1 MDLPNRKA
9 TRLKDFDYSSQG
21 AYFVT
26 ICTKYRIKLFEIET
40 VGNGLCAV
48 PCIQNQIVHKWIRET
63 ENKFQNI
70 KIDKYIIMP
79 NHIHLLVNITERHIG
94 RSLQDAIHFFKT
106 MTTNDY
112 INKVKDDLLPP
123 FQNKLWQKSY
133 YDHVIRDES
142 DYTRIWNYIDTNALK
157 WEEDCFY
164 TE

>member
-1 MDLPNRKA
+1 
-9 TRLKDFDYSSQG
+9 
-21 AYFVT
+21 
-26 ICTKYRIKLFEIET
+26 
-40 VGNGLCAV
+40 
-48 PCIQNQIVHKWIRET
+48 
-63 ENKFQNI
+63 
-70 KIDKYIIMP
+70 MP

-112 INKVKDDLLPP
+112 INKVKDHLLPP

-142 DYTRIWNYIDTNALK
+142 DYTRIWNYIDTNPLK
-157 WEEDCFY
+157 WNDDCFY